1 MTPSDRR
8 GVCSRMRSLVALIPI
23 FTAAIGGCHEP
34 VGPAGVEIV
43 RFTVM
48 PPTVAPND
56 SFVVEFTLRNPTM
69 RPLTVTSGASCLFFL
84 QTHRAT
90 EPVSI
95 PGLSY
100 GCLAVV
106 TIFVVPPLGSL
117 TIVRQAV
124 AAERTGG
131 GSSNPLSAGE
141 YKIQTMM
148 LAPLPDQETTLT
160 VAEPSGAT

>member
-1 MTPSDRR
+1 VTPSNRR
-8 GVCSRMRSLVALIPI
+8 GVCYRMRRLIVLIPI
-23 FTAAIGGCHEP
+23 LTVAIGGCHEP

-48 PPTVAPND
+48 PHTVAPND

-69 RPLTVTSGASCLFFL
+69 RTLTVTSGASCLFFL

-95 PGLSY
+95 TGLSY
-100 GCLAVV
+100 GCLAMV
-106 TIFVVPPLGSL
+106 TTFVVPPLGSL

-131 GSSNPLSAGE
+131 GSSSPLPAGE

-148 LAPLPDQETTLT
+148 LAPLPDQEAILT
-160 VAEPSGAT
+160 VDDPSGAT